1 MQVTCIRLSFIRALT
16 RERSVESSQLMELIE
31 DYDGVAKRS
40 PSLRPLSAVSKHGIP
55 AEIERSSNK
64 SFKKRCP
71 DEDSWT
77 SVDRQ
82 ELDHAVGKCL
92 LIWPI

>member
-1 MQVTCIRLSFIRALT
+1 
-16 RERSVESSQLMELIE
+16 MELIE
-31 DYDGVAKRS
+31 DYDGVVKRS
-40 PSLRPLSAVSKHGIP
+40 PSLRPLSTTSKHGIP
-55 AEIERSSNK
+55 AEIERSSNSSNK

-92 LIWPI
+92 LVWSM